1 MGLPKITPRLRALA
15 PYAAGMG
22 LAGLAA
28 ALQWGMRPWIGAQVP
43 FVFFMLAVVLSATS
57 LGRGPALIVL
67 AVGAASA
74 ALLARANAGGGSADL
89 ISAGLPVLPRLAL
102 FLAVGG
108 VFVLYGGRLRLTFR
122 RAALAERRL
131 SLAQE
136 NTGTGVFELDFES
149 DRAFVSASLCQL
161 LEQPVMKGSMELDR
175 WLNALHPNHV
185 EESRRVIEER
195 FARGELRYEREQRI
209 ELARG
214 GVRWLLTRVRLE
226 AGPDG
231 RLAQARGATVDITAR
246 KLAEERLQGVQEVL
260 RQQVADLERLHQLS
274 QRLVAAGDDLAAPM
288 QALLEVVVELHEVRH
303 GLVTLA
309 APGGTAH
316 EVIAQVGFEAEG
328 RTGRLV
334 LPPRSEPAPEPAAIS
349 DASGGHADDPAYR
362 AMHATHLAAAEAAGL
377 PGLHSVALRGA
388 DGAVIG
394 LLSVMVPT
402 GRARSEREL
411 RLGELC
417 ATTAATVVERQR
429 ARVAAAENAKRFA
442 VTLESSSV
450 AFSILEPVRDETDR
464 IIDFRWTYVNTAAAR
479 ALGRPAGELAG
490 QRIAEALPKAWE
502 APGLFDNYVNAVER
516 GEPCEFEVLSVAT
529 GRGGWFYVIASPLE
543 GSLAVWFADITER
556 KHQTQAL
563 QEADRRKDE
572 FLATLAHELRN
583 PLAPI
588 RQAVRIARTSV
599 ATADQRQWG
608 LDVIERQVQSMSLL
622 LDDLLDVSRITR
634 GTLLVRRVA
643 ATLSA
648 VVDSAVETARPH
660 LEAKRH
666 RLDLSLPASPVELEV
681 DPLRLAQVLGNL
693 LTNAAKYTDPGGQIA
708 LRAAIEADS
717 LVIRVSDNGI
727 GLSREQLDRLFVMF
741 SQFAVGAGRSQ
752 GGLGIGLALSRGLV
766 ELHGGTIEA
775 SSAGPGCGSEFT
787 VRLPRSCL
795 APAAP
800 RTNNESAWAIV
811 HPGDPRR
818 VLVADDN
825 VDAADS
831 LAELLR
837 LGGHEVR
844 VAYDGE
850 QALREFRAFVPAAA
864 LLDIGMPRLSGL
876 DVVRAIRKLPRGE
889 EAVLIAITGWGQEL
903 DRERALAAGFDHH
916 LTKPMDPNQLEV
928 LLARGRDRRP
938 ARARA

>member
-1 MGLPKITPRLRALA
+1 MGLPTITPRYRALA
-15 PYAAGMG
+15 PYAAGIA
-22 LAGLAA
+22 LAGVAA
-28 ALQWGMRPWIGAQVP
+28 ALQWGLRPWIGAQFP
-43 FVFFMLAVVLSATS
+43 FVFFLPAVVLAATG
-57 LGRGPALIVL
+57 LGRGPALIVVV
-67 AVGAASA
+67 AGAASG
-74 ALLARANAGGGSADL
+74 ALLAHATPATA
-89 ISAGLPVLPRLAL
+89 SAGLDGTALPVLVRLAL
-102 FLAVGG
+102 FMLVGG
-108 VFVLYGGRLRLTFR
+108 LFVLYGGRLHLTFR

-149 DRAFVSASLCQL
+149 DRAFVSPSLCQL
-161 LEQPVMKGSMELDR
+161 LEQPVMKGPMELDR
-175 WLNALHPNHV
+175 WLNALHPGHV
-185 EESRRVIEER
+185 EDSRRVMQER

-226 AGPDG
+226 PG
-231 RLAQARGATVDITAR
+231 RTGHLGQARGATVDITAR
-246 KLAEERLQGVQEVL
+246 KLAEERLQAVQEAL

-274 QRLVAAGDDLAAPM
+274 QRLVAAGDDLAGPM
-288 QALLEVVVELHEVRH
+288 QALLEVVVELHEAGH
-303 GLVTLA
+303 GLLTLA
-309 APGGTAH
+309 TPGGPAH
-316 EVIAQVGFEAEG
+316 EVVAHVGFEPPG
-328 RTGRLV
+328 PSS
-334 LPPRSEPAPEPAAIS
+334 LPASPESEAVSQLAAAR
-349 DASGGHADDPAYR
+349 DASGRLEDDPRYR
-362 AMHATHLAAAEAAGL
+362 FMNATHRAAAEAAGL

-394 LLSVMVPT
+394 LLSVMLPT
-402 GRARSEREL
+402 ARARSERER

-417 ATTAATVVERQR
+417 ATTAAAVVERQR

-450 AFSILEPVRDETDR
+450 AFSILEPVRDDTGR
-464 IIDFRWTYVNTAAAR
+464 IVDFRWTYVNTAAAR
-479 ALGRPAGELAG
+479 ALGRPAGELVG
-490 QRIAEALPKAWE
+490 RRIAEALPKAWD

-543 GSLAVWFADITER
+543 GSLAVWFADVTER
-556 KHQTQAL
+556 KQQTQAL

-588 RQAVRIARTSV
+588 RQAVRIAGTTT

-660 LEAKRH
+660 VEAKRH
-666 RLDLSLPASPVELEV
+666 RLELLLPSAPVALEV

-693 LTNAAKYTDPGGQIA
+693 LTNAAKYTDAGGQIS
-708 LRAAIEADS
+708 LRAAVEADA

-741 SQFAVGAGRSQ
+741 SQVAVSAGRSQ
-752 GGLGIGLALSRGLV
+752 GGLGIGLALSRGLI
-766 ELHGGTIEA
+766 ELHGGTLEA
-775 SSAGPGCGSEFT
+775 SSAGPGRGSEFT

-795 APAAP
+795 APAALRP
-800 RTNNESAWAIV
+800 AIDSARASGR
-811 HPGDPRR
+811 PAAPRR

-850 QALREFRAFVPAAA
+850 QALREFRAFFPAAA
-864 LLDIGMPRLSGL
+864 LLDIGMPGLSGL
-876 DVVRAIRKLPRGE
+876 EVVRAIRKLPGGE
-889 EAVLIAITGWGQEL
+889 QAVLIAITGWGQEL
-903 DRERALAAGFDHH
+903 DRERAIAAGFDHH
-916 LTKPMDPNQLEV
+916 LTKPMDPAQLDS
-928 LLARGRDRRP
+928 LLARGRGRGPVRVS
-938 ARARA
+938 A